1 MAHTTH
7 SGRITGPL
15 HYLGAGGSEAL
26 IPLGPCLVEQL
37 GGRSVDI
44 FWGESGDRT
53 AALTFETLEAAED
66 RGHLVVLN

>member
-7 SGRITGPL
+7 SARITGPS
-15 HYLGAGGSEAL
+15 HYLGAGGSETL

-37 GGRSVDI
+37 DGRSVDI
-44 FWGESGDRT
+44 FWGDSGDKT

-66 RGHLVVLN
+66 YGYLVVLD